1 MGILSDFSG
10 CRRMERYGEHAISLN
25 VSPRFLYHKYPGDC
39 LPINK
44 MIIDS
49 TSCEKFRR
57 KADIFLFSHGKTDFY
72 DFSLIMGKFTGIY
85 NIYSYE
91 FLNEELKK
99 EISGD
104 SIDSRDVFLFLDRH
118 FNSFAEY
125 FQNQYHI
132 SSDDVQKDIYRMFK
146 VSLDDTV
153 YRSPVCRDVGKILI
167 SAHQMFSYV
176 DSTEFNHNIS
186 YLISSGY
193 LIEEFHK
200 MNQVEKS
207 SSATK

>member
-1 MGILSDFSG
+1 
-10 CRRMERYGEHAISLN
+10 MERYGEHAVSLN
-25 VSPRFLYHKYPGDC
+25 VSPKFLYHKYPGDC

-49 TSCEKFRR
+49 TSFEKFRR

-91 FLNEELKK
+91 YLNEELKR

-118 FNSFAEY
+118 FNSLAEY
-125 FQNQYHI
+125 FQKNYHI
-132 SSDDVQKDIYRMFK
+132 ASFDVEKDIYHMFEVSSDDTI
-146 VSLDDTV
+146 
-153 YRSPVCRDVGKILI
+153 YRSPVCRDIGKMLI
-167 SAHQMFSYV
+167 SAHQMFSYA
-176 DSTEFNHNIS
+176 DFNDFNYNIS

-193 LIEEFHK
+193 LVEEFHK
-200 MNQVEKS
+200 MNQTEKTY
-207 SSATK
+207 SAIK